1 MLESSLPTP
10 RTVFIVMKTALA
22 EFKFAVETETD
33 VDDTSDPRDSAALN
47 GYAEGRNARREEIL
61 DMLAIASGV
70 TIPALDDAVLTIPE
84 VVRAVKRGDLSVKRH
99 VPELPKPAVVATRAA
114 TTTSLAEV
122 IRPDVKAKKNKRGAS

>member
-1 MLESSLPTP
+1 MTVSLTNTSGRCLVFVLAHEAYCQALGECRCEVEQGR
-10 RTVFIVMKTALA
+10 RTRRTAQSLTL
-22 EFKFAVETETD
+22 V
-33 VDDTSDPRDSAALN
+33 
-47 GYAEGRNARREEIL
+47 
-61 DMLAIASGV
+61 SGV
-70 TIPALDDAVLTIPE
+70 TSPALDDAVLTIPE